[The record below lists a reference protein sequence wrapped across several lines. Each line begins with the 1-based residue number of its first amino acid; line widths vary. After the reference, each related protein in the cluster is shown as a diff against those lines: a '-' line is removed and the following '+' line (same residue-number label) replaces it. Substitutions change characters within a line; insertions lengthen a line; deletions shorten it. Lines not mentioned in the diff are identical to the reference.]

1 MVRCHKDQEW
11 HCLAVSDILYETDY
25 FKDYTAEQLAVLFSC
40 FANIRVLDDDK
51 RNYNN
56 MSDETV
62 KKLIHITQES
72 YNKYFDIEMKLGL
85 DTGYDFNM
93 HYNICDEIG
102 DWCFANNEN
111 ECKIVLEG
119 LAKRDIFVGEFVK
132 SILKINNIAVEME
145 KVCEVNNRMDLLK
158 KLREIP
164 DLTLKFVATNQSLYV

>member
-1 MVRCHKDQEW
+1 MVWNNGIFPACPIPPDINIKEKCIESGCDYYISNNSE
-11 HCLAVSDILYETDY
+11 CLDND
-25 FKDYTAEQLAVLFSC
+25 
-40 FANIRVLDDDK
+40 
-51 RNYNN
+51 
-56 MSDETV
+56 
-62 KKLIHITQES
+62 
-72 YNKYFDIEMKLGL
+72 
-85 DTGYDFNM
+85 
-93 HYNICDEIG
+93 NICDEIG

-119 LAKRDIFVGEFVK
+119 LAKRNIFVGEFVK